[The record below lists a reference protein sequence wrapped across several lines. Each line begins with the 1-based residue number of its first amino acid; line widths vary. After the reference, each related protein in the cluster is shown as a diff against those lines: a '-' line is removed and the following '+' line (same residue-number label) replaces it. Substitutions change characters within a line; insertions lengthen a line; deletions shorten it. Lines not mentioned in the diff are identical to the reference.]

1 MVPISL
7 VLVLVR
13 LRILHMVVPSIALA
27 QRQKAQVALVV
38 LVFLQVKEINISEG
52 CPPYGGHPIFQIICK
67 KKNNMKYHYVNPSI
81 YYCEKTSRNEYLLYN
96 SIKHIPIKVT
106 SRQYRFFNILLSN
119 RQNEAFVNKNKE
131 LEEFKDFVKQL
142 KKINFLSTE
151 TEWISKDSLLK
162 KFDSTKKCFY
172 YHLTHQ
178 CNLKCSYCYNK
189 EQRKEVVDLSFDQ
202 WLTIMNRTLPYAHTI
217 ILTGGEPTLYTHFN
231 KIVKYI
237 HDFDNTVRIE
247 MISNANTD
255 YQNPNISEV
264 LPFIKS
270 IKISCDSINDVKQE
284 RIGFNKTIFNNNLKV
299 IDKLGMKGNLKIA
312 SVLLKGNVDEVLA
325 TKKFCEKYG
334 CDFSSSVFIPTKKD
348 VDKMPTVED
357 VNIFHES
364 QKDQKQN
371 DSIRYK
377 TITCQAGSAIFS
389 VDSQGDVYPCQSFH
403 FADFR
408 LGNFLTQTLEEIYNS
423 QIATMLR
430 VSNDVEYKT
439 ICRECNLKYICA
451 GGCAANTYA
460 LEGNIL
466 NHPQTMCPYY
476 KAGALR
482 RLKNVE
488 F

>member
-1 MVPISL
+1 
-7 VLVLVR
+7 
-13 LRILHMVVPSIALA
+13 
-27 QRQKAQVALVV
+27 
-38 LVFLQVKEINISEG
+38 
-52 CPPYGGHPIFQIICK
+52 
-67 KKNNMKYHYVNPSI
+67 MKCHSVNPSI

-96 SIKHIPIKVT
+96 SVKHIPIKVT

-131 LEEFKDFVKQL
+131 LEEYKDFVRQL
-142 KKINFLSTE
+142 KKIDFLSTD
-151 TEWISKDSLLK
+151 TEWISKDSLLN

-189 EQRKEVVDLSFDQ
+189 EQRKKVVDLSFDQ

-231 KIVKYI
+231 EVVRYI
-237 HDFDNTVRIE
+237 HDFDNTIRIE

-255 YQNPNISEV
+255 YQKSNIYEV

-312 SVLLKGNVDEVLA
+312 SVLLKGNVEEVLA
-325 TKKFCEKYG
+325 TKMFCEKNG
-334 CDFSSSVFIPTKKD
+334 CDFSSSVFIPTKKQD
-348 VDKMPTVED
+348 VNKMPSVDE
-357 VNIFHES
+357 VNIFYEL
-364 QKDQKQN
+364 QKGQKPN

-377 TITCQAGSAIFS
+377 TITCQAGSVIFS

-430 VSNDVEYKT
+430 VSNDVEYKAT
-439 ICRECNLKYICA
+439 CRECKLKYICA

-466 NHPQTMCPYY
+466 NYPQTMCPYY
-476 KAGALR
+476 KAGALK